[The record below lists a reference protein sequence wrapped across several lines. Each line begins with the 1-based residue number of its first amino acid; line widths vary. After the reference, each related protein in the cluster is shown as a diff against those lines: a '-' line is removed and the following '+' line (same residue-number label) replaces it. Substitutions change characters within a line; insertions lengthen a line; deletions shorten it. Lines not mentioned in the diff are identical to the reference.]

1 MMGTALARAWRLLAL
16 TALAAALIA
25 SAERAHSSRAE
36 ACAGATSGR
45 TKVGAITRIF
55 HTSVF
60 VRSRYISAAPCDLL
74 TGDVVK
80 TDLRG
85 EAVLR
90 LAVEGRETTCAL
102 LQRVTLNV
110 YPASQFSLSST
121 RRRVVS
127 FSAGRTWCSR
137 KGRTTAKSLYSAGQA
152 KFLTDDATFGVEV
165 DRGTVLVKVAL
176 GGTLRVWTQTAA
188 EVLRRGKAA
197 LISPKGKI
205 TGPVTAR
212 FDAKDGLALAR
223 LR

>member
-1 MMGTALARAWRLLAL
+1 MIPAAPARALKLLAL

-25 SAERAHSSRAE
+25 SGAERAHSGGAK
-36 ACAGATSGR
+36 ACVGATSGHS
-45 TKVGAITRIF
+45 KVGAITRIF

-74 TGDVVK
+74 AGDGVR
-80 TDLRG
+80 TDARG

-90 LAVEGRETTCAL
+90 VAVEGRETTCAL

-110 YPASQFSLSST
+110 YPTSQIPLPSSS
-121 RRRVVS
+121 RRVVS

-137 KGRTTAKSLYSAGQA
+137 KGRTVKSLYSAGKA
-152 KFLTDDATFGVEV
+152 KLLTGAATFGVEV
-165 DRGTVLVKVAL
+165 DRGTVLVKVASAR
-176 GGTLRVWTQTAA
+176 LRVQTETATK
-188 EVLRRGKAA
+188 VLLPRQAV
-197 LISPKGKI
+197 LISPTGRI
-205 TGPVTAR
+205 TGPVRAR